1 MSSRYTD
8 NRENERI
15 NKQPK
20 WFRLFG
26 IIFAVVLVIALICA
40 GVFYYFGHSLISLT
54 NFVSEQDTAIVK
66 EEDLPEEA
74 RETVAEEDR
83 KGTVLNESELDQLHD
98 RMSAV
103 DTKIQT
109 VSNEDVYNFVLVG
122 VDRRDKSWN
131 GNSDSMMLVSINF
144 KKERI
149 SIISIMRDT
158 YVDIPE
164 VGYNKLNN
172 SYARGG
178 GKLLCATITNNFNID
193 VSRYAAVDFE
203 NMIDIIDALGGI
215 DIEWTD
221 AEIEVA
227 NGYIR
232 DMCDTLGVDAWDH
245 LLPLGGNWH
254 CDGIQAVAYARNR
267 FVGNSDYART
277 ERQRYVIGQIV
288 KEVQKMNVPQLM
300 SFARKVLPLIT
311 HNIKE
316 TDIWEL
322 ITKAPAIL
330 NYSFVKDRVPYDGLY
345 TTINVGNEDMLSP
358 DWEQTILQMH
368 ETIYGEGTVSNN
380 DDNDEANRTKKNM
393 EFTDEFNS
401 MTGNSGQKAG
411 ENARQG

>member
-1 MSSRYTD
+1 
-8 NRENERI
+8 
-15 NKQPK
+15 
-20 WFRLFG
+20 
-26 IIFAVVLVIALICA
+26 
-40 GVFYYFGHSLISLT
+40 
-54 NFVSEQDTAIVK
+54 
-66 EEDLPEEA
+66 
-74 RETVAEEDR
+74 
-83 KGTVLNESELDQLHD
+83 
-98 RMSAV
+98 
-103 DTKIQT
+103 
-109 VSNEDVYNFVLVG
+109 
-122 VDRRDKSWN
+122 
-131 GNSDSMMLVSINF
+131 MLVSINF

-172 SYARGG
+172 AYAMGG
-178 GKLLCATITNNFNID
+178 GNLLCATVTDNFNID

-203 NMIDIIDALGGI
+203 NMIDIIDALGGV

-288 KEVQKMNVPQLM
+288 KEVQKMNVAQLM

-316 TDIWEL
+316 ADIWEL
-322 ITKAPAIL
+322 LTKAPAIL
-330 NYSFVKDRVPYDGLY
+330 NYTFVKDRVPYDGLY
-345 TTINVGNEDMLSP
+345 STINVDNEDMMSP

-368 ETIYGEGTVSNN
+368 QTIYGDGSVSGN
-380 DDNDEANRTKKNM
+380 DDNDEANRTAKNK
-393 EFTDEFNS
+393 EFTDEFNA
-401 MTGNSGQKAG
+401 MTGNTGS
-411 ENARQG
+411 ARKG